1 MIETFTGETAD
12 EVWQMAAERFH
23 SRDRVRLQESRA
35 GDTLEILHAGF
46 SISDPTQRWV
56 LSRFPG
62 ISPGFAI
69 AEIVWIVRGLQEADF
84 LNFWNPQLPEYAGD
98 VENYHGAYGYRIR
111 RQFGVDQLDRAYKAL
126 KHNPENRQV
135 VLQIYDPREDMPNE
149 DGSPTAEDVPC
160 NVSANLKV
168 RDGSLEWT
176 QILRSNDLF
185 LGVPYNFVQF
195 THIQEILA
203 GWLDLEVGSYNHL
216 SDSLHVYTRNLDS
229 VGQSSPIENP
239 APNTDSLRFERK
251 ESEMYFKGLERRIKT
266 FIREGLSPSKLEE
279 TASWPDAPE
288 SIQNLLSLLGAEAAR
303 RHEEYHLIDPIMS
316 KCSNPALN
324 RLWDQW
330 QARFESRTAA

>member
-1 MIETFTGETAD
+1 MMESFTGETAD
-12 EVWQMAAERFH
+12 EVWQKAAERFR

-111 RQFGVDQLDRAYKAL
+111 RQFGIDQLDRAYKAL
-126 KHNPENRQV
+126 KNNPESRQI
-135 VLQIYDPREDMPNE
+135 VLQIYDPQEDIPNE

-160 NVSANLKV
+160 NVSALLKI
-168 RDGSLEWT
+168 RDGALEWT

-229 VGQSSPIENP
+229 VDQSSPIEIS
-239 APNTDSLRFERK
+239 ARNTDSLRFKRK
-251 ESEMYFKGLERRIKT
+251 QSEIYFKGLESRIKM
-266 FIREGLSPSKLEE
+266 FIQDNLSPSRLEK
-279 TASWPDAPE
+279 TASWPDAPS
-288 SIQNLLSLLGAEAAR
+288 SIQNLLSVLGAEAAR
-303 RHEEYHLIDPIMS
+303 RHEKYHLIDPIIS
-316 KCSNPALN
+316 KCNNPALN
-324 RLWDQW
+324 RLWDKW
-330 QARFESRTAA
+330 QARFESRPAT